1 MYSVIWYVLQIFS
14 ESIFCGQMWCSNIY
28 ADGEEPPWAKLSMHS
43 IKACDVCLDASILYY
58 SQTVKGKPQSSRR
71 NQLDGEKRGPGVQRR
86 TSTIYP
92 TVLKMT
98 SQAKKKSLSKAK
110 SLFKTAPPRY
120 QSEGKN
126 LRLEHTQRTEQK
138 RTRSALHN
146 NIQSDLNAWCKPMCY
161 GVA

>member
-1 MYSVIWYVLQIFS
+1 MCYKYFLRVFSVVR
-14 ESIFCGQMWCSNIY
+14 
-28 ADGEEPPWAKLSMHS
+28 
-43 IKACDVCLDASILYY
+43 CDVPISMLMEKNHHGPNFQCILLRLVMFVWMLQSCTTVRLSKASHNHPEE
-58 SQTVKGKPQSSRR
+58 T
-71 NQLDGEKRGPGVQRR
+71 NWMEKREGWVYREG

-92 TVLKMT
+92 TVLKIT

-126 LRLEHTQRTEQK
+126 LRLEHAQRTEQK